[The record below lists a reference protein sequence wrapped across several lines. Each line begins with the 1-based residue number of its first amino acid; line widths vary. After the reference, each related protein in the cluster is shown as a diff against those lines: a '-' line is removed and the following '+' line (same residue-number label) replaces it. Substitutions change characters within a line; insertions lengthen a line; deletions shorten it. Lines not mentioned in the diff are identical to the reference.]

1 VSAGQI
7 GAEECTHSERRV
19 LLTPPL
25 DERNAL
31 GTPWEFS
38 STPGNAR
45 TQREQ
50 KSWEQKSWEQNRR
63 PAAAQAWLVLLRRLC
78 GSLGAELPAMPRGRY
93 KFSLFESEKESVKD
107 LNGIASVGGYC
118 RSRPCAK

>member
-50 KSWEQKSWEQNRR
+50 KSWEQNRR
-63 PAAAQAWLVLLRRLC
+63 PAAAQAWLVLLRRLS
-78 GSLGAELPAMPRGRY
+78 GSLGAELPAMPRGR
-93 KFSLFESEKESVKD
+93 FSYSTSFPFLKVKK
-107 LNGIASVGGYC
+107 NQ
-118 RSRPCAK
+118 

>member
-1 VSAGQI
+1 M
-7 GAEECTHSERRV
+7 

-63 PAAAQAWLVLLRRLC
+63 PAAAQAWLVLLRRLS
-78 GSLGAELPAMPRGRY
+78 GSLGAELLPRGR
-93 KFSLFESEKESVKD
+93 FSYSTSFPFLKVKK
-107 LNGIASVGGYC
+107 NQ
-118 RSRPCAK
+118 